1 MRSRST
7 TLGALLLCLLLAA
20 LDQTAVATAL
30 PTISAEMGTSA
41 ALTWVMS
48 VYLLT
53 ATVSTPVWGKLSD
66 LHGRRPLLQAAVIVF
81 VAGSLW
87 AGFASDIAGL
97 VAARALQGVG
107 GGGMVVLVFA
117 AVADL
122 VSPRERGR
130 FVGLFGAAFGLA
142 SVLGPVVGGA
152 LTQAA
157 SWRWIFYLNIPLGLL
172 ALLTIT
178 LVLRLPRPT
187 GAGRVDWLGALLLVV
202 AVGGVM
208 LGLLSADPASG
219 SPTVSTITLIGVG
232 LLSTVAFL
240 RIERRSVEPLLPLRV
255 VNHPVVRVTASLG
268 LIVGLVTLGTI
279 VYAPAYLQGVL
290 GATPAASGVQLLP
303 FVGGVLI
310 ASVLVGRLISRT
322 GTYRAYPIVGTIA
335 ATLGLLVL
343 SRLGVDTPYA
353 RAAVGLTLVG
363 AGLGAI
369 IPVLTVA
376 AQSAVAPRDIG
387 VVTSTASLARSLGST
402 FGATAF
408 GLVWGLA
415 LTGAPN
421 TSPGDLPSAESLASA
436 TQATFLAAAL
446 VMAGAVVLSLRPPTV
461 HLRATSAAAVDS
473 AT

>member
-1 MRSRST
+1 MSSRAT
-7 TLGALLLCLLLAA
+7 ALGALLLCLLLAA

-30 PTISAEMGTSA
+30 PTISTELGTSA
-41 ALTWVMS
+41 ALSWVMS
-48 VYLLT
+48 AYLLT

-66 LHGRRPLLQAAVIVF
+66 LHGRRVLLQAAVLVF
-81 VAGSLW
+81 VAGSVW

-142 SVLGPVVGGA
+142 SVLGPVIGGA

-172 ALLTIT
+172 ALLAIT

-187 GAGRVDWLGALLLVV
+187 GVGRVDWLGAVLLIV
-202 AVGGVM
+202 AVSGVM

-219 SPTVSTITLIGVG
+219 WPAAATVMLIGVG
-232 LLSTVAFL
+232 LLAAVALL
-240 RIERRSVEPLLPLRV
+240 RVERRSAEPLLPLRV
-255 VNHPVVRVTASLG
+255 VTHPVVRVTASLG
-268 LIVGLVTLGTI
+268 LIVGLITLGTV

-303 FVGGVLI
+303 FVVGTLV
-310 ASVLVGRLISRT
+310 ASVLVGRLVSRT
-322 GTYRAYPIVGTIA
+322 GTYRAYPIVGSIT

-353 RAAVGLTLVG
+353 WAAVGLTLVG
-363 AGLGAI
+363 AGLGAV

-376 AQSAVAPRDIG
+376 AQSAVALRDIG
-387 VVTSTASLARSLGST
+387 VVTSTSSLARSLGST

-415 LTGAPN
+415 LTSATGA
-421 TSPGDLPSAESLASA
+421 SPGGTPPAESVAAA
-436 TQATFLAAAL
+436 TQATFLAATA
-446 VMAGAVVLSLRPPTV
+446 VMAVAVLLALRLPAV
-461 HLRATSAAAVDS
+461 HLRSTTTSDVDS
-473 AT
+473 PA